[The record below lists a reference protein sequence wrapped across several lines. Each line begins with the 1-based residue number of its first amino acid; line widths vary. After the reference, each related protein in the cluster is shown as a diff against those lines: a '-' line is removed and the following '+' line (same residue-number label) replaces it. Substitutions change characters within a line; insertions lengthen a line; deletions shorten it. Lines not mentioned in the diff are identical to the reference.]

1 MWKLALLYVI
11 EKNSIL
17 LKLMLTKLETAKF
30 RLNMLRHLSNGC
42 TVLLTS
48 LTASGS
54 IPFADDLSPV
64 FAVFTYLLQQYIGA
78 KKYNDRIA
86 EIRSQIIQYDGLREK
101 VYISKNNE
109 EDIKAIREKLPSSNP
124 IFDTETLDL
133 FYKTCKEKGIE
144 VQGEGFE
151 SLQIITELQEKEK
164 EDLQPNPEKEKE
176 DLQPN
181 PEKEKGDPI
190 SPVEK
195 SFNRLK
201 DLKFHTL

>member
-11 EKNSIL
+11 ERNSIL

-151 SLQIITELQEKEK
+151 SLQIITELQKG
-164 EDLQPNPEKEKE
+164 

-181 PEKEKGDPI
+181 PEKEKGDLQPNPEKEKREPI

>member
-11 EKNSIL
+11 ERNSIL

-151 SLQIITELQEKEK
+151 SLQIITELQKGA
-164 EDLQPNPEKEKE
+164 
-176 DLQPN
+176 LQPN
-181 PEKEKGDPI
+181 PEKEKGDLQPNPEKEKREPI